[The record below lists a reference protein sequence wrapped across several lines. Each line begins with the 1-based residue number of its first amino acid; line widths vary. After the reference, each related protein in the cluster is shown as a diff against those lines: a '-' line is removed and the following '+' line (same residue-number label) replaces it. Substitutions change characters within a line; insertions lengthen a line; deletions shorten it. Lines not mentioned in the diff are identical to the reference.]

1 MRDQLLESK
10 STLEKSLVLIEDSDK
25 ILKEQTSNAMRLF
38 RSGMLNALQ
47 LAEVINRR
55 VDLIENKDKIESQY
69 LDVSTRIYQLN
80 N

>member
-1 MRDQLLESK
+1 MRDQLLDSK

-55 VDLIENKDKIESQY
+55 VDLIENKYKIESQY